1 MSVSKNDLTNMVVEN
16 MATNICCYKTGEPIF
31 PNEGYYVLA
40 GEYYCEKIDIDK
52 EIQDVTD
59 GEYKTA
65 QELYSDDDDF
75 YYWTENYDD
84 FYYWTEN
91 YDDESVVQEIIEQSF
106 YYDKQ
111 GNIIYI
117 AEL

>member
-65 QELYSDDDDF
+65 QELYSDDDYF
-75 YYWTENYDD
+75 YYWTKNYD
-84 FYYWTEN
+84 E
-91 YDDESVVQEIIEQSF
+91 ESVVQEIIEQGY

>member
-16 MATNICCYKTGEPIF
+16 MATNICCYKTGESIF
-31 PNEGYYVLA
+31 PNEEYYVLA

-52 EIQDVTD
+52 EIQDVID

-75 YYWTENYDD
+75 YYWTENYD
-84 FYYWTEN
+84 E
-91 YDDESVVQEIIEQSF
+91 ESVVQEIIEQGY